1 MIKPNNNPGI
11 KNMIVKEKKQQ
22 RMEKL
27 NTLNY
32 SMKLK
37 FQNILQINQLEK
49 MLIYFDE
56 LKTTKYIINKSLDN
70 KTFLY

>member
-1 MIKPNNNPGI
+1 MIK
-11 KNMIVKEKKQQ
+11 KEKKLQG
-22 RMEKL
+22 MEKI

-32 SMKLK
+32 LMKLK

-56 LKTTKYIINKSLDN
+56 LKTTKYIIDKSLSN